1 MFNSSKSLISE
12 KNTFVDDF
20 ESGYSTVSD
29 NAPAQVD
36 REEENFNSRIS
47 ANMDRILHYDN
58 FSRSD
63 MQKVAPQ
70 NTANAADITP
80 GATTM
85 QFKDVAKED
94 INKDLRVDASYK
106 SETKINAKS
115 KTALVLCALV
125 TVVLAVLI
133 VFNTVLLNNMNR
145 IIDDKLQ
152 TVEDLE
158 TEKRGAENRLNDVK
172 NEYDSL
178 NPASGN

>member
-20 ESGYSTVSD
+20 ESGYSTVTD

-70 NTANAADITP
+70 NTADLTP
-80 GATTM
+80 GATPM

-94 INKDLRVDASYK
+94 INKDLRMDASYK

-133 VFNTVLLNNMNR
+133 VLNTVLLNNMNR

-152 TVEDLE
+152 TVEELE
-158 TEKRGAENRLNDVK
+158 TKKRGAENQLNDVK

-178 NPASGN
+178 TPASGN

>member
-20 ESGYSTVSD
+20 END
-29 NAPAQVD
+29 NSSVVNEKPAIVD

-58 FSRSD
+58 FARSD
-63 MQKVAPQ
+63 MQKY
-70 NTANAADITP
+70 AAENMADVTP

-85 QFKDVAKED
+85 QFKNVAKED
-94 INKDLRVDASYK
+94 INKDLRLEASYK
-106 SETKINAKS
+106 SELKINAKS
-115 KTALVLCALV
+115 KTTLILCALV
-125 TVVLAVLI
+125 TVILAVLI

-152 TVEDLE
+152 TVTELE
-158 TEKRGAENRLNDVK
+158 TERRAAENALNEVIG
-172 NEYDSL
+172 EYEAIEAI
-178 NPASGN
+178 N

>member
-1 MFNSSKSLISE
+1 MFNSSKSIIAE
-12 KNTFVDDF
+12 KDTFTDDF
-20 ESGYSTVSD
+20 ESGYSTKTE
-29 NAPAQVD
+29 NKAAEQVD

-70 NTANAADITP
+70 STADLTP

-85 QFKDVAKED
+85 QFKDVARED

-106 SETKINAKS
+106 TETKITAKS
-115 KTALVLCALV
+115 KTALILCALV

-158 TEKRGAENRLNDVK
+158 TEKRGAQEKLNDVK
-172 NEYDSL
+172 NEYGSL
-178 NPASGN
+178 ESGN

>member
-20 ESGYSTVSD
+20 ESGYSTVTD
-29 NAPAQVD
+29 TAAAPAKVD

-70 NTANAADITP
+70 NTADITP

>member
-1 MFNSSKSLISE
+1 
-12 KNTFVDDF
+12 
-20 ESGYSTVSD
+20 
-29 NAPAQVD
+29 
-36 REEENFNSRIS
+36 
-47 ANMDRILHYDN
+47 
-58 FSRSD
+58 
-63 MQKVAPQ
+63 
-70 NTANAADITP
+70 
-80 GATTM
+80 M

-94 INKDLRVDASYK
+94 INKDLRMDAIYK

-125 TVVLAVLI
+125 TIVLAVLI

-152 TVEDLE
+152 TVEELE
-158 TEKRGAENRLNDVK
+158 TKKRGAENKLNDVK